1 VKQGTTESALN
12 RPYTDFQSQL
22 TTTAKTPLQKY
33 VDMQIGLRSW
43 WALIKYEFVMGLC
56 NARGGAFG
64 YALRRAL
71 YPSVFGKIGRNVT
84 FGRNITIRH
93 PHKIR
98 IGDNCIIDENC
109 VLDAKGDD
117 PRGIELGN
125 DCVLSRN
132 NILSCK
138 GGYIKLGDGTNI
150 AQNSLVHSESAV
162 ELGAN
167 TLVASYVYFV
177 GGGNHD
183 FSRTDIPVI
192 QQPSITRGGIHIE
205 ENCWFGA
212 GVIVL
217 DGSKIG
223 RDCVVAAG
231 AVVNRDLP
239 PYSVAVG
246 MPARIIRNRLKESTT
261 EDKEHAEKNKF
272 F

>member
-1 VKQGTTESALN
+1 MNPESRDNSLPLD

-22 TTTAKTPLQKY
+22 TTTAKNPLHKY
-33 VDMQIGLRSW
+33 MDMQIGVRSW
-43 WALIKYEFVMGLC
+43 WTLLKYEFVMMLC
-56 NARGGAFG
+56 NSRSGAIG
-64 YALRRAL
+64 YVLRKMF
-71 YPSVFGKIGRNVT
+71 YPAIFGKIGRNVT

-117 PRGIELGN
+117 TRGIEMGN

-138 GGYIKLGDGTNI
+138 GGYIKLGAGTNI
-150 AQNSLVHSESAV
+150 AQNSLVHSEKAV
-162 ELGAN
+162 DLGKN

-192 QQPSITRGGIHIE
+192 QQPSLSRGGIFVE
-205 ENCWFGA
+205 DNCWFGA
-212 GVIVL
+212 GVIIL
-217 DGSKIG
+217 DGSHIG
-223 RDCVVAAG
+223 RDSVIAAG
-231 AVVNRDLP
+231 AVVNSDLP
-239 PYSVAVG
+239 AYSIAVG
-246 MPARIIRNRLKESTT
+246 TPARVLRNRLESKGGPDDRQT
-261 EDKEHAEKNKF
+261 
-272 F
+272 